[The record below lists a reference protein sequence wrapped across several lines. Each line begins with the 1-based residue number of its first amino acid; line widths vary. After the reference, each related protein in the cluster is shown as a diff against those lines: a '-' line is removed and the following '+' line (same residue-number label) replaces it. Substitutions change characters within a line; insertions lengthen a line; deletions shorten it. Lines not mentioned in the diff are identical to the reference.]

1 MKNRQQKEYAT
12 HSCKIM
18 QMNFWIFF
26 VWKTD
31 WCMDFQFF
39 RKNFYWFFCFGFS
52 ADENPL
58 SMQCVK
64 FLLLM
69 LLWWYSKIDKESF
82 FFLVEN
88 DFHTGLLNL
97 IVQLSN
103 NNNRIFFCQWNSRN
117 KLRNNLL
124 LSMLF
129 LWFDWRKIWN
139 QIARQNSLNNH
150 HHTKFDR

>member
-1 MKNRQQKEYAT
+1 MSQEYLFGFYRTRKKKYEIETKSWRNFGCKNIFWFVQVEKIWERINLREMENRQQKEYAT

-58 SMQCVK
+58 SMQCLK

-69 LLWWYSKIDKESF
+69 LLWWYSNIDKESF
-82 FFLVEN
+82 FFFGGKWFPYRL
-88 DFHTGLLNL
+88 T
-97 IVQLSN
+97 
-103 NNNRIFFCQWNSRN
+103 
-117 KLRNNLL
+117 KL
-124 LSMLF
+124 
-129 LWFDWRKIWN
+129 DCAIE
-139 QIARQNSLNNH
+139 QQ
-150 HHTKFDR
+150 